1 MASSRIRGI
10 TIEIDGDT
18 TKLGKALESAEGSSK
33 KLQGELKGINTLLK
47 LDPSNVELLTQ
58 KQKVLTDSISATE
71 DKLNT
76 LKRAQAQVQEQFD
89 KGDIT
94 AEQFRDFQREI
105 VVTEQRLKALKDEMK
120 EFGSVS
126 EQQIKAASKKVEE
139 LGTKIEDTGKKFSG
153 ISTGAAAG
161 LGVAITSAANLEEAV
176 NKYLGSTGKSI
187 EETEKYQEVLQ
198 SIHNNNYGEDYA
210 DIADKMR
217 IVSNILGDL
226 PQDELQSVVE
236 KSYMLE
242 DAYGM
247 DFQEN
252 IRGVNSLMDQFG
264 ITADQAY
271 ELINQGAQKG
281 LNQNQD
287 LTDQIAE
294 YSTYY
299 SKLGFTAEEFF
310 NIMIAGSKDGAY
322 QIDYLNDAMK
332 EFGIR
337 TKDNSTG
344 TISALEAMGMNAQD
358 IMNKFAQGGDTA
370 QEAFAEVTSSL
381 MALEDPVKRNELGV
395 QLFGTKWED
404 LEENAVKAMTSAKS
418 EVDML
423 GTTVDQTSETMYG
436 GTSAKAQEA
445 LRKIQNAFA
454 ELGSALLP
462 ILAPI
467 AEKIADLA
475 TKFSNLSPTIQKII
489 LVIMGIAAAF
499 APVLI
504 VIGKIIT
511 AVGQI
516 MPLLAKLTP
525 VFTFIKTAISGLF
538 SLIMAH
544 PVIAIVTAIIAIII
558 LLWNKCD
565 WFRNGVKALWEGIK
579 EGLAVAFE
587 WIKNVFSQ
595 IGELFV
601 SLWNKAKE
609 IWTIIGEFL
618 LSIYEWINTN
628 LITPVVNLFK
638 SLWDGIVQI
647 FTPIVTWFTELFTMI
662 WKVIESILTVI
673 VGLFKGSL
681 EIILAVWGVI
691 ASWFNENVITPLS
704 NFFTSLWEGIKNA
717 ASLAWE
723 FIKTTWAI
731 VSGWFNDKII
741 KPVANFFSDMWSKLK
756 TGAKDA
762 WSGIQNVFSKVASFF
777 SEKFGTAWEKV
788 KSIFSTGGKIFS
800 GITEGITSAFKKV
813 VNAIIGGINKVVK
826 VPFNFINSA
835 LNKIRNISFLGISPF
850 KDKWGKNPITVPQ
863 IPTLKVG
870 TNKVKKEGLAYLHE
884 NEAVVPE
891 KYNPAINDE
900 VMRNS
905 LMDALTNFTNTKMQ
919 NTSKQYGISELTN
932 LMKEYMPLI
941 LDNIGQ
947 DIVLD
952 DRTLVGKITP
962 KIDKQLG
969 VISANKNRGW

>member
-1 MASSRIRGI
+1 MASSRIKGI

-89 KGDIT
+89 RGEIT

-105 VVTEQRLKALKDEMK
+105 IVTEQRLKALKDEMK

-126 EQQIKAASKKVEE
+126 EQQLKATGKKVEE

-153 ISTGAAAG
+153 ISAAAGAG
-161 LGVAITSAANLEEAV
+161 LGVAITSAASLEEAV
-176 NKYLGSTGKSI
+176 HKYLGATGKSI
-187 EETEKYQEVLQ
+187 EETQKYQEVLQ
-198 SIHNNNYGEDYA
+198 SIHNNNYGEDYV

-236 KSYMLE
+236 KSYLLE

-252 IRGVNSLMDQFG
+252 VRGVNSLMDQFG

-436 GTSAKAQEA
+436 GTANKAKEA
-445 LRKIQNAFA
+445 MRSIQNAFA
-454 ELGSALLP
+454 ELGNALLP

-467 AEKIADLA
+467 AEKIAELA
-475 TKFSNLSPTIQKII
+475 TKFSNLNPTIQKVI

-499 APVLI
+499 APVVI
-504 VIGKIIT
+504 IIGKIIA
-511 AVGQI
+511 AVGRI
-516 MPLLAKLTP
+516 IPLLAKLTP

-538 SLIMAH
+538 ALIMAH
-544 PVIAIVTAIIAIII
+544 PVIAIITAIIAIII

-565 WFRNGVKALWEGIK
+565 WFRNAVKALWQKIQ
-579 EGLAVAFE
+579 EGLAVAYE
-587 WIKNVFSQ
+587 WIKGVFSQ

-601 SLWNKAKE
+601 NIWNKAKE
-609 IWTIIGEFL
+609 IWTIISSFL

-638 SLWDGIVQI
+638 SLWDGIVLI
-647 FTPIVTWFTELFTMI
+647 FTPIVTWFSELFKMV
-662 WKVIESILTVI
+662 WEVIESILIVI

-691 ASWFNENVITPLS
+691 ASWFNENVVIPLS
-704 NFFTSLWEGIKNA
+704 NFFTSLWEGIKTA
-717 ASLAWE
+717 AKLAWT
-723 FIKTTWAI
+723 FIADTWSK
-731 VSGWFNDKII
+731 VSGWFNEKII
-741 KPVANFFSDMWSKLK
+741 QPVSNFFSNMWSKLK
-756 TGAKDA
+756 SGAKDA
-762 WSGIQNVFSKVASFF
+762 WSGIQNVFSKVAQFF
-777 SEKFGTAWEKV
+777 GEKFGNAWERV

-850 KDKWGKNPITVPQ
+850 KDKWGSNPITVPQ
-863 IPTLKVG
+863 IPTLAVG

-919 NTSKQYGISELTN
+919 NTNHQYGISELTN

>member
-1 MASSRIRGI
+1 MASSRIKGI

-89 KGDIT
+89 RGEIT

-105 VVTEQRLKALKDEMK
+105 IVTQQRLNSLKDEMK

-126 EQQIKAASKKVEE
+126 EQQLKATGKKVEE
-139 LGTKIEDTGKKFSG
+139 LGKKIEDTGSKFSG
-153 ISTGAAAG
+153 ISAAAGAG
-161 LGVAITSAANLEEAV
+161 LGVAITSAASLEEAV
-176 NKYLGSTGKSI
+176 HKYLGATGKSI
-187 EETEKYQEVLQ
+187 EETQKYQEVLQ
-198 SIHNNNYGEDYA
+198 SIHNNNYGEDYV

-252 IRGVNSLMDQFG
+252 VRGVNALMDQFG

-423 GTTVDQTSETMYG
+423 GTTVDKTSETMYG
-436 GTSAKAQEA
+436 GTANKAKEA
-445 LRKIQNAFA
+445 MRSIQNAFA
-454 ELGSALLP
+454 ELGNALLP

-467 AEKIADLA
+467 AEKIAELA

-538 SLIMAH
+538 ALIMAH
-544 PVIAIVTAIIAIII
+544 PVIAIITAIIAIII

-565 WFRNGVKALWEGIK
+565 WFRNGVKALWQKIQ

-587 WIKNVFSQ
+587 WIKGVFSQ

-601 SLWNKAKE
+601 NIWNKAKE
-609 IWTIIGEFL
+609 IWTIISSFL

-638 SLWDGIVQI
+638 SLWDGIVLI
-647 FTPIVTWFTELFTMI
+647 FTPIVTWFSELFKMV
-662 WKVIESILTVI
+662 WEVIESILIVI

-691 ASWFNENVITPLS
+691 ASWFNENVVIPLS
-704 NFFTSLWEGIKNA
+704 NFFTSLWEVIKA
-717 ASLAWE
+717 AAKLAWT
-723 FIKTTWAI
+723 FIADTWSK
-731 VSGWFNDKII
+731 VSGWFNEKII
-741 KPVANFFSDMWSKLK
+741 QPVSNFFSNMWTKLK
-756 TGAKDA
+756 NGAKDA
-762 WSGIQNVFSKVASFF
+762 WSGIQNVFSKVAQFF
-777 SEKFGTAWEKV
+777 GEKFGNAWERV

-826 VPFNFINSA
+826 VPFNYINTA

-850 KDKWGKNPITVPQ
+850 KDKWGSNPITVPQ
-863 IPTLKVG
+863 IPTLAVG

-919 NTSKQYGISELTN
+919 NTNHQYGISELTN